1 MKNFNRNDLMFSL
14 CGLNCSLCTMKLDN
28 YCPGCGCGA
37 GNQGCSIARCSL
49 NHQGIEYCFQCTEYP
64 CEKYDGIDR
73 FDSFVTHR
81 NQLKDMEKAQKLG
94 IEKYHLELVEKNKIL
109 RYLLENYNDGKRKGF
124 FGIAV
129 NLLDLQD
136 IRDIMKQ
143 MDVQTLE
150 NNLTLKEKAAIAVT
164 LFQNIAQEKD
174 LILRLNKKSTK

>member
-1 MKNFNRNDLMFSL
+1 
-14 CGLNCSLCTMKLDN
+14 MKLDN
-28 YCPGCGCGA
+28 YCPGCGGGA

-81 NQLKDMEKAQKLG
+81 KQLKDMEKAQKLG
-94 IEKYHLELVEKNKIL
+94 IEKYHVELVEKNKIL
-109 RYLLENYNDGKRKGF
+109 RYLLENYNDGKRKSF

-143 MDVQTLE
+143 IDVQTSAS
-150 NNLTLKEKAAIAVT
+150 NLTLKEKAAIAVT
-164 LFQNIAQEKD
+164 LFQNIAQEKE
-174 LILRLNKKSTK
+174 LILKLNKKSIK